1 MTPDND
7 LKEMDEKTIL
17 LINEDKDN
25 EYRSCCFKCDKEFM
39 KFMIQ
44 VCISYLILGLS
55 IYKLLVITDNSEDRS
70 IWISMITLILGI
82 YTTVPKL
89 KRNNIVDDK

>member
-1 MTPDND
+1 
-7 LKEMDEKTIL
+7 
-17 LINEDKDN
+17 
-25 EYRSCCFKCDKEFM
+25 M
-39 KFMIQ
+39 KFMTQ

-82 YTTVPKL
+82 YTNPVKL
-89 KRNNIVDDK
+89 KRNNNIEYKNDI